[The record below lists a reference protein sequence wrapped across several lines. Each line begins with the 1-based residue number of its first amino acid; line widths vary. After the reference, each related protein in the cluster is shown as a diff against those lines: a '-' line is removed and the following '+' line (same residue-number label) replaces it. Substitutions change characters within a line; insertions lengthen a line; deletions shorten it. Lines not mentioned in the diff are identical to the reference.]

1 MKFYGNNKAILLWF
15 DYQRFM
21 ILVAKNVRKS
31 VIFFALGV
39 AGLEKSRTFALPFEK
54 RVADKAES
62 S

>member
-1 MKFYGNNKAILLWF
+1 MVKVKKFTKK
-15 DYQRFM
+15 
-21 ILVAKNVRKS
+21 VAKS
-31 VIFFALGV
+31 V